1 VFNVI
6 GFVECMGFLDFV
18 TEASTVHD
26 IFDHRIGVGGTDR
39 IFALE
44 HSLARVIGTVACMN
58 RAVDGLD
65 KDVSRSTVGF
75 EIVDETLARVGV
87 IAEFSSTC
95 TVGALGFERVE
106 ELL

>member
-1 VFNVI
+1 MFNVI
-6 GFVECMGFLDFV
+6 GFVECMGFLGFV
-18 TEASTVHD
+18 TEVSTGYDV
-26 IFDHRIGVGGTDR
+26 FDHRVGIGRTDR

-44 HSLARVIGTVACMN
+44 HSLARFVCAVASMN

-75 EIVDETLARVGV
+75 EIVDETLVRVGV